1 MESSSQ
7 PTQLIVGDVDDVF
20 LPSPSDLL
28 ANLQNC
34 KDQIQNM
41 LTDLP
46 ELFNGSPETDSCL
59 GAALQA
65 AYKMIQSTGGRITV
79 VQSTLPNIGPGG
91 LKSRDAGGD
100 KASDS
105 SLLNPS
111 TDFYK
116 KLALDCS
123 GQQVAV
129 DLFVLQNQH
138 CDLATISGISKF
150 SGGQVQVFPG
160 FHATH
165 NPSVAERF
173 DRALRR

>member
-1 MESSSQ
+1 M
-7 PTQLIVGDVDDVF
+7 
-20 LPSPSDLL
+20 
-28 ANLQNC
+28 
-34 KDQIQNM
+34 
-41 LTDLP
+41 
-46 ELFNGSPETDSCL
+46 
-59 GAALQA
+59 
-65 AYKMIQSTGGRITV
+65 

-91 LKSRDAGGD
+91 LKSREKASAGE
-100 KASDS
+100 KSSDS

-123 GQQVAV
+123 GQQIAV

-160 FHATH
+160 FHSTH

-173 DRALRR
+173 DRALRRLDRDDG

>member
-1 MESSSQ
+1 MARS
-7 PTQLIVGDVDDVF
+7 G
-20 LPSPSDLL
+20 L
-28 ANLQNC
+28 AR
-34 KDQIQNM
+34 
-41 LTDLP
+41 
-46 ELFNGSPETDSCL
+46 
-59 GAALQA
+59 
-65 AYKMIQSTGGRITV
+65 RITIF
-79 VQSTLPNIGPGG
+79 QSALPNVGPGA
-91 LKSRDAGGD
+91 LKSREIQSGD
-100 KASDS
+100 KSGEA

-123 GQQVAV
+123 GQQIAV

-165 NPSVAERF
+165 NPAVAERF